1 MFSRTSLPYS
11 IQTRRHRRRRRGHGK
26 PDTQRNMASAF
37 FGLVVTG
44 LFAVAMAEPNWF
56 RLTGGYCSG
65 KHLGMYPIFGLK
77 LQNISSK

>member
-1 MFSRTSLPYS
+1 MFARTSLPYN
-11 IQTRRHRRRRRGHGK
+11 IYTRRHRRRRRGHAK
-26 PDTQRNMASAF
+26 PETHRNMAAAF

-56 RLTGGYCSG
+56 RLMGGHCSG

-77 LQNISSK
+77 MQHLSSK